1 MDACTCSG
9 VLISR
14 HCPSQSCHCHCYCT
28 GSDLVAAKLLG
39 GLDLRC
45 VTGTV
50 YSGGTL
56 VCVAPQECQL
66 CESLQYIQ
74 PHWTASYLQMNIME
88 AKSNSYRYYESLP
101 QPDAEKAERAFDS
114 VLIAWA
120 ESWVG
125 ISALALTLSMV
136 DWASLSLLWRA
147 TGDLTAPISACF
159 LMHCVD
165 FRFIQQTLRSQQ
177 RQRT

>member
-1 MDACTCSG
+1 
-9 VLISR
+9 
-14 HCPSQSCHCHCYCT
+14 
-28 GSDLVAAKLLG
+28 
-39 GLDLRC
+39 
-45 VTGTV
+45 
-50 YSGGTL
+50 
-56 VCVAPQECQL
+56 
-66 CESLQYIQ
+66 
-74 PHWTASYLQMNIME
+74 MNIME

>member
-1 MDACTCSG
+1 M
-9 VLISR
+9 
-14 HCPSQSCHCHCYCT
+14 
-28 GSDLVAAKLLG
+28 
-39 GLDLRC
+39 
-45 VTGTV
+45 TGTV

-56 VCVAPQECQL
+56 VCVTPQECQL